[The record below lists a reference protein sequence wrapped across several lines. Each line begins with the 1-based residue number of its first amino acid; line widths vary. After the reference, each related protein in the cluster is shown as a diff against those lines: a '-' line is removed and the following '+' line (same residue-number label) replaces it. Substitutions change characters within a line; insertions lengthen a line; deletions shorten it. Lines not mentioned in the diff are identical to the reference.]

1 MANTTNRIAG
11 TAYLT
16 VDGVSYALV
25 GDYEYS
31 PGRFSRESALG
42 QDGVHGYIEKPNQPH
57 ISATIRD
64 MNNLSVAA
72 LNAMT
77 SVTIACQLANGKLI
91 IGRNMW
97 TVETQAA
104 KSNDGTVEVKWEGV
118 QGAVSE
124 N

>member
-16 VDGVSYALV
+16 FDGVSYALV

-42 QDGVHGYIEKPNQPH
+42 QDGVHGYIEKPRAPH

-64 MNNLSVAA
+64 MNGLSLAA
-72 LNAMT
+72 LNAQT
-77 SVTIACQLANGKLI
+77 SVTVTCQLANGKLV

-97 TVETQAA
+97 TVEEQTA
-104 KSNDGTVEVKWEGV
+104 KANDGTVEVKWEGL